1 MPSEDNEKLNKIED
15 LKKRLSSKSYQPPRG
30 ERYDFTYHA
39 PKEVPEAWQSSDSSK
54 GLGRKVL
61 ARSSVFKKIF
71 IYSIIFFVLAC
82 GYAGYMFFD
91 GGNTVSN
98 NNIDIS
104 ILGNSFASGG
114 EELPLVVS
122 ITNKNSS
129 ALQSVDLVV
138 EYPKG
143 SSENGS
149 TDNTERF
156 RQSIGDIPAGSV
168 HNENIKV
175 TLFGEQGST
184 RDIKVSIEYRVQ
196 GSNAIFVKEK
206 DYAVSINSSPIN
218 LSVDA
223 PDTITPNQEVTLNIK
238 EVLNA
243 TSPSQGLLLKVDYPV
258 GFQFESANPAP
269 SYGNNAWSLGSLS
282 PGAEEDI
289 SITGK
294 MVDVFA
300 DEQKNFKISSG
311 SQSANDNSS
320 IDVVFDSVAHLITIS
335 KPFISAQLYI
345 NGQYA
350 SEYAAPSS
358 QPISAEIHWA
368 NNLYT
373 KIDDLQIVAKV
384 SGNALNR
391 KTINV
396 LDGFYNSVDDTITW
410 DKNFKNGFA
419 EVNPGDSGSVTFT
432 VSPLTSSL
440 GQIITNPV
448 INVDVSISGKQPLE
462 GEAVNQL
469 KSSESKTVN
478 IISDV
483 NLAAKALYYSGA
495 FTNTGPIPPKS
506 AEETTYTV
514 VWDVSNTSNSISNAK
529 VSATLPPW
537 VRFVGQTSPST
548 ENVTYNDSTKTI
560 TWNVGSIDKGA
571 GIVGPG
577 REVSFQIGFTPSLSQ
592 VGTSPVLVNDATLTG
607 HDDFADT
614 DVTVNKNSLST
625 RLPNDALFPPNGDR
639 VVE

>member
-15 LKKRLSSKSYQPPRG
+15 LKKRLSSKSYQPPHG

-311 SQSANDNSS
+311 SQSATDNSS

>member
-15 LKKRLSSKSYQPPRG
+15 LKKRLSSKSYQPPHG

-149 TDNTERF
+149 TDNTERL

-311 SQSANDNSS
+311 SQSATDNSS